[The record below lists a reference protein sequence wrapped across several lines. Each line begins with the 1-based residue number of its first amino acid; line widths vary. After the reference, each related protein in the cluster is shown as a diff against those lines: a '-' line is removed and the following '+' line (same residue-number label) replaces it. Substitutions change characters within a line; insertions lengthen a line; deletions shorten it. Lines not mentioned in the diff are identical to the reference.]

1 MRSSAKGKDLTTK
14 AQTLTSLSHW
24 SASQSQFHHHGRE
37 ESLRLK
43 FNTLK
48 YQLSKPEPKFCLK
61 KKQSFWET
69 SFSTGS
75 FPFACAS
82 FQVIIHAPIPRRV
95 IDGYA
100 SKWHF
105 WSQLKMTKNEKKTYM
120 CLVVII
126 PVIVRHAGPAA
137 AAPASASGGG
147 RWAFPRGTWAGR
159 DNSRWKSLWCLMS
172 QWETDCDDI
181 KDTYQKV

>member
-48 YQLSKPEPKFCLK
+48 YQLSKLSQNSAWK
-61 KKQSFWET
+61 KTLSFGET

-75 FPFACAS
+75 FPLACAS
-82 FQVIIHAPIPRRV
+82 FQVIIHAPIPRKV

-100 SKWHF
+100 WKWHF
-105 WSQLKMTKNEKKTYM
+105 RSQLKMTKKWEKGKYV
-120 CLVVII
+120 CLVVITTCHSKACWT
-126 PVIVRHAGPAA
+126 RGRGPCLCLQWGKVGV
-137 AAPASASGGG
+137 SQG
-147 RWAFPRGTWAGR
+147 
-159 DNSRWKSLWCLMS
+159 DLSRSW
-172 QWETDCDDI
+172 
-181 KDTYQKV
+181 

>member
-1 MRSSAKGKDLTTK
+1 MSSFNNQCQVLVTDIMFHPMRCISSCSTFSPSVTLPWAHSSIDILLSSCRAVISVKPDQREVRMTWTDKGLGKGLTTNE
-14 AQTLTSLSHW
+14 QTLTSLSHW

-100 SKWHF
+100 SK
-105 WSQLKMTKNEKKTYM
+105 
-120 CLVVII
+120 
-126 PVIVRHAGPAA
+126 
-137 AAPASASGGG
+137 
-147 RWAFPRGTWAGR
+147 
-159 DNSRWKSLWCLMS
+159 
-172 QWETDCDDI
+172 
-181 KDTYQKV
+181 